1 MNKEEKEDVVRTVVK
16 ELMKGP
22 VYDYEEER
30 IKWLNADLSE

>member
-1 MNKEEKEDVVRTVVK
+1 MKKEEKEDVVRTVVK
-16 ELMKGP
+16 ELMKCP